1 MKEERGRVSKRPRVS
16 SQQHVEGTVIQ
27 SHDGSRGTSAPC
39 QGLLSFLRRKGVGTQ
54 IFSPLYSEKGTG
66 VPSRIKTKIP
76 PQHSQPAQGAVSD
89 LPPTSA
95 VPRLPLARDVAGLR
109 TGILGEQRVA
119 AGTQDGDKTPS
130 SGSSFAHGTL
140 LLSNPWIL
148 PLTCSRNR
156 VTSCLSSFPI
166 WLHCPSKLPP
176 SSPTQEINL
185 Y

>member
-16 SQQHVEGTVIQ
+16 SQHHVQGTVIQ